1 MYKTD
6 LDALIK
12 KGILATPYF
21 NPCETKI
28 QFTEHLGIN
37 ALKSIEN
44 LDMLPED
51 IANDIADNKER
62 NRLIVDEYM
71 NNYEKYGPTIVFALN
86 KAHAIALNK
95 LFNEKG
101 KKYGIRSEYIISSV
115 RDMITGIT
123 ISNEENEQKIEQYRK
138 GEIQVLINV
147 NILTEGTDLPKT
159 HTVLSDTSYGFH
171 YAHDPDG
178 WQSFTRTQS
187 RRYQRSL
194 YCKLCGRLE

>member
-115 RDMITGIT
+115 RDMKRMNRR
-123 ISNEENEQKIEQYRK
+123 SNSTAKERYRFSLM
-138 GEIQVLINV
+138 LIFLQRAQ
-147 NILTEGTDLPKT
+147 ICRK
-159 HTVLSDTSYGFH
+159 HT
-171 YAHDPDG
+171 
-178 WQSFTRTQS
+178 
-187 RRYQRSL
+187 RYF
-194 YCKLCGRLE
+194 